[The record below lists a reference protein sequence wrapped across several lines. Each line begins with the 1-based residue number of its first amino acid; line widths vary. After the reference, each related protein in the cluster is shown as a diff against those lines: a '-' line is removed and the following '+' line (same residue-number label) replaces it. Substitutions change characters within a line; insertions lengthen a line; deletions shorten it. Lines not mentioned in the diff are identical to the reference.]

1 MFFIRCCKC
10 WNLYEIP
17 GSPTWWPK
25 SANCPGG
32 KSSCSKVWGGV
43 CFFILVDA
51 PFSLF
56 GLTIIIGTLE
66 KKTIQKNWCPSRCSL
81 LLLLITASGS
91 VWLLENPASSII
103 MQHDRLQWLIKRL
116 KMFGVL
122 VYRQGFWMAHYSH
135 PNFKLTKLW
144 STSSAIWKLD
154 FGKLTPAM
162 KRKHSSNTTKR
173 YINSKGERRWTATR
187 NLKKSQR
194 LRCNSK
200 PFTL

>member
-1 MFFIRCCKC
+1 MLEPLWDPRLSHLVTQISQLSRWQIF
-10 WNLYEIP
+10 LQQ
-17 GSPTWWPK
+17 GL
-25 SANCPGG
+25 GG
-32 KSSCSKVWGGV
+32 
-43 CFFILVDA
+43 
-51 PFSLF
+51 SLF
-56 GLTIIIGTLE
+56 FYL
-66 KKTIQKNWCPSRCSL
+66 SRC
-81 LLLLITASGS
+81 
-91 VWLLENPASSII
+91 LLENPASSII
-103 MQHDRLQWLIKRL
+103 MQHDRMQWLIKRL

-154 FGKLTPAM
+154 FGKLTPDM